1 MKNDNKYNGWT
12 NYETWRVNIECFD
25 GWEDNLEPDEA
36 RLMVESIIEEDTS
49 EGIARD
55 YAMAFIDQV
64 NWQEIAEHYNGE
76 ESE

>member
-1 MKNDNKYNGWT
+1 MNNDNKYNGWT

-25 GWEDNLEPDEA
+25 GWEENLDADEA
-36 RLMVESIIEEDTS
+36 RLMIEGIIEEDTK

-55 YAMAFIDQV
+55 YATAFLGQV
-64 NWQEIAEHYNGE
+64 DWQEIAEHYNGE